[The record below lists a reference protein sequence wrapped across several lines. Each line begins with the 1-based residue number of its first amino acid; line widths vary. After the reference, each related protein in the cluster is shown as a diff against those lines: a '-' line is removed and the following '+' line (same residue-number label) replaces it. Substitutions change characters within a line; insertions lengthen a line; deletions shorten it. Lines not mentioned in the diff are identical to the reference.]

1 MRTAARL
8 RCQNASDPSPR
19 WNVKRVVDKVG
30 VGCIESA
37 PMLGSVLSASFAA
50 AAWPHSRSRGV
61 WVSIGWLC
69 VKRAAS
75 ALLLCCLFVV
85 VQATCAAGKVCA
97 GPCCVSRSIGSA
109 REFGGGRSALLR
121 ACAQTACTAGETRQ
135 QGESRKVSGWRFWK
149 PGVGSLMGGRQ
160 GWLRGWRM
168 KGRCL
173 PGDARQG
180 VVFQRPIWGMW

>member
-1 MRTAARL
+1 
-8 RCQNASDPSPR
+8 
-19 WNVKRVVDKVG
+19 VKRVVDKEG

-50 AAWPHSRSRGV
+50 AARPHSRSRGV

-97 GPCCVSRSIGSA
+97 GPCCVSQSIGSA

-121 ACAQTACTAGETRQ
+121 ALCANGLHCWGKSTAGRKSQSFRLAILETRSW
-135 QGESRKVSGWRFWK
+135 E
-149 PGVGSLMGGRQ
+149 LNGRQ
-160 GWLRGWRM
+160 TGVVEGLANEGALLAGRCQAGCGVSAPDLGHVVTSDRWLRLLIGSR
-168 KGRCL
+168 
-173 PGDARQG
+173 AA
-180 VVFQRPIWGMW
+180 V